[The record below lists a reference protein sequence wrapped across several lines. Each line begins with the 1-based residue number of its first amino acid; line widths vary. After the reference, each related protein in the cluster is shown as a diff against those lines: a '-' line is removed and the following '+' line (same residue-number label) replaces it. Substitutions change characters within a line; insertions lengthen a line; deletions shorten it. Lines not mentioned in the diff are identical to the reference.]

1 MSETMAPPRPRML
14 ISATGLVVA
23 GGIMFFAGMIA
34 IFANLRHDAGGT
46 TAAWLPDGATI
57 SNAPLTFST
66 LVTLV
71 LSLITVQW
79 AVSAN
84 RAGDRNNA
92 VAALGLTVMLGLA
105 HINMIIFSVKEIGI
119 GMAESEWATLA
130 YTMTAASLVTTV
142 FGIGYLLA
150 ATVKLFAG
158 QVGRRNPTVSAG
170 AFFWYFQVF
179 AWFAVFTTVYLI
191 K

>member
-1 MSETMAPPRPRML
+1 MSDTATVQRPRML

-23 GGIMFFAGMIA
+23 GGIMFFASMIA

-57 SNAPLTFST
+57 SNGPLGFST
-66 LVTLV
+66 IVTLG

-79 AVSAN
+79 AISAN
-84 RAGDRNNA
+84 KRGDRNNA
-92 VAALGLTVMLGLA
+92 VAALGLTMMLGLA

-119 GMAESEWATLA
+119 GIAESEWATLA

-150 ATVKLFAG
+150 AAIKLFAG
-158 QVGRRNPTVSAG
+158 QVGVRNPTVSAG
-170 AFFWYFQVF
+170 AFFWYFQVL
-179 AWFAVFTTVYLI
+179 AWFAVFITVYAI